1 MRYQLVDL
9 KEKPNGKK
17 EGKQKVS
24 IDGTEYLLDDLSD
37 NAKAQLMNIQ
47 FVDAQIQQLN
57 NEWAVADT
65 ARIGYT
71 SALKSELEK
80 NKDNSS
86 SMAQK
91 IKLGDKEYDA
101 ANLSDKGKAVLNL
114 LQFSTQKLQEL
125 NNMQAFLTR

>member
-1 MRYQLVDL
+1 MA
-9 KEKPNGKK
+9 KN

-24 IDGTEYLLDDLSD
+24 IDGTEYILDDLSD

-71 SALKSELEK
+71 RALKSELEK
-80 NKDNSS
+80 NKDN
-86 SMAQK
+86 
-91 IKLGDKEYDA
+91 
-101 ANLSDKGKAVLNL
+101 
-114 LQFSTQKLQEL
+114 
-125 NNMQAFLTR
+125 